1 MLHRYT
7 LLRTLGWGRHA
18 DKVLTFSFTA
28 IFSLSTEVFIC
39 MVVIF
44 ATSNQQLVVQCFDEW
59 CCDRQSAPLVVVV
72 FFERHILKLT
82 GGVTLNLKFSKN
94 IEFRTILN
102 CPNND
107 VYITVVYVIGSAEQ
121 SVSCSTQ
128 CRRCTCR
135 RRRMARRRLGHRMMD
150 FGHQCGRGRSRMLNR
165 VLAWLRL
172 GSPRSR
178 TGVRPLLLASQNRIQ
193 THLEHKTPPHYLAR
207 HTAHSHTSCAFFNCI
222 FVMFF

>member
-1 MLHRYT
+1 M
-7 LLRTLGWGRHA
+7 
-18 DKVLTFSFTA
+18 FS
-28 IFSLSTEVFIC
+28 
-39 MVVIF
+39 M
-44 ATSNQQLVVQCFDEW
+44 
-59 CCDRQSAPLVVVV
+59 
-72 FFERHILKLT
+72 HILKSTVGSLLILT
-82 GGVTLNLKFSKN
+82 SFSTKL
-94 IEFRTILN
+94 ILSFGRFSI

-150 FGHQCGRGRSRMLNR
+150 FGHQCGRERSRMLNR

>member
-1 MLHRYT
+1 MTSFSTKLYLIIKILSFGRY
-7 LLRTLGWGRHA
+7 
-18 DKVLTFSFTA
+18 
-28 IFSLSTEVFIC
+28 
-39 MVVIF
+39 
-44 ATSNQQLVVQCFDEW
+44 
-59 CCDRQSAPLVVVV
+59 
-72 FFERHILKLT
+72 
-82 GGVTLNLKFSKN
+82 
-94 IEFRTILN
+94 LN

-150 FGHQCGRGRSRMLNR
+150 FGHQCGRERSRMLNR

-222 FVMFF
+222 FVMFFDSLFSPRCRVFCVLVIDVAFAATERKAWRCRALAHGVPFCLPVFFIICKNDCCRSLSQSYMVR